1 MGRTNVR
8 VVARAR
14 PTSSFASDVFKF
26 NEAAD
31 SIDMRLPKDESA
43 GLVNNQ
49 QETWHFKLDKVL
61 SNGSQEQIFEI
72 CAADV
77 VRSVMD
83 GYNGTI
89 LAYGQTGAGKTHTM
103 SGGHMGFADRGI
115 VPRAI
120 SAIYAE
126 AAARPENNIT
136 IKLSYVEIY
145 NELMFDLLTDVG
157 VAEQS
162 GDLSIV
168 EDSRGNIQVRGL
180 TTPVG
185 GTEEEALHIFF
196 QGDTN
201 RHVAEHALN
210 KGSTRSHVV
219 FTIYVES
226 RSRVESS
233 EKVIFSKLHLVDLA
247 GSERLKKTGS
257 DGVMLK
263 EATFINKSLTFLEQ
277 VVVALGS
284 KHRDHIPYRQSKL
297 THILKDSL
305 GGNCKTTMVANIW
318 PEAKMVEETAST
330 LRFATR
336 MMKVSNEASVNVHLD
351 PQLLIRKYERQIKDL
366 KQELAMHDTL
376 AGRSRVQY
384 EEYAPDEQK
393 ELQDKVQMYL
403 EGDLQE
409 IEVTSLRMVYESY
422 AIFRKLYQNL
432 RTELANRPT
441 MPLPPQGGDT
451 EAAEGG
457 PGATATETREG
468 EVGEDVEGK
477 GIAVGVAPANSRPP
491 QEAMAPDAGEDL
503 EDTPGVEPKSAR
515 DELQKPPDKQVPA
528 EETAV
533 EQSHERKGYLSKQY
547 SIGEEPLCQAVFA
560 EWKAKD
566 GSTGSCRTKFL
577 PTNATG
583 EVISGTNH
591 VKSPFFRCGTSAL
604 PLWLRPMGELPM
616 ELPEVREAAW
626 SLICRSPQIYQCDD
640 FLSSEECEAIRS
652 FAESAG
658 SESWNLSFKT
668 RVDLHPE
675 GSSPGAAV
683 LRALDRRI
691 WALSGQR
698 PHEGEMPWAV
708 HVTPG
713 DGGDVRTPLGLHV
726 DTNNGRERRWLTFLI
741 YLKTLEP
748 SEGGHTLFPLAHS
761 LEEGVEEPPVAG
773 EVLLQAD
780 LHHTGPASEASQATH
795 VQDAA
800 RTLLARAER
809 LASLASSGHS
819 RAACGVAVAPKEGRC
834 VAFWSRSRTGHLDPA
849 SWHGGAAVGLG
860 SAKWT
865 LQKFKEAPAEV
876 LKACCIETFAMQHA
890 SLQLPC
896 GAGAVRFVEVEE
908 KMHLE
913 LAKKHDAWAA
923 SQWELGDLIDE
934 EEWALIK
941 NIKETKLQYRDAF
954 EQHSRVKMDVIQ
966 IEHLMQQC
974 KSRLVQ
980 AFEEFY
986 DQKYGHLV
994 KQEAPEDEGERY
1006 DPQEMF
1012 DLAEADRLETRHP
1025 DAMAYWK
1032 ARKKAAREVRQ
1043 KKLRGI

>member
-515 DELQKPPDKQVPA
+515 DELQKPPDKQ
-528 EETAV
+528 
-533 EQSHERKGYLSKQY
+533 
-547 SIGEEPLCQAVFA
+547 AVFA

-566 GSTGSCRTKFL
+566 GQSFEDAFEKYRQELKEKRAEMKDAL
-577 PTNATG
+577 KAANAKKK
-583 EVISGTNH
+583 EID
-591 VKSPFFRCGTSAL
+591 
-604 PLWLRPMGELPM
+604 
-616 ELPEVREAAW
+616 EA
-626 SLICRSPQIYQCDD
+626 Q
-640 FLSSEECEAIRS
+640 E
-652 FAESAG
+652 
-658 SESWNLSFKT
+658 
-668 RVDLHPE
+668 
-675 GSSPGAAV
+675 
-683 LRALDRRI
+683 
-691 WALSGQR
+691 
-698 PHEGEMPWAV
+698 
-708 HVTPG
+708 
-713 DGGDVRTPLGLHV
+713 
-726 DTNNGRERRWLTFLI
+726 
-741 YLKTLEP
+741 
-748 SEGGHTLFPLAHS
+748 
-761 LEEGVEEPPVAG
+761 
-773 EVLLQAD
+773 
-780 LHHTGPASEASQATH
+780 
-795 VQDAA
+795 
-800 RTLLARAER
+800 LLARKPGDRYEAAE
-809 LASLASSGHS
+809 
-819 RAACGVAVAPKEGRC
+819 KE
-834 VAFWSRSRTGHLDPA
+834 
-849 SWHGGAAVGLG
+849 
-860 SAKWT
+860 
-865 LQKFKEAPAEV
+865 
-876 LKACCIETFAMQHA
+876 
-890 SLQLPC
+890 
-896 GAGAVRFVEVEE
+896 
-908 KMHLE
+908 
-913 LAKKHDAWAA
+913 
-923 SQWELGDLIDE
+923 DLIDE

>member
-1 MGRTNVR
+1 MWWSLLLRSCPLSSKSAAFRRERQGRRQPIMGRTNVR

-14 PTSSFASDVFKF
+14 PTSSFASDIFKF

-120 SAIYAE
+120 SAIYSE

-247 GSERLKKTGS
+247 GSERVKKTGS

-277 VVVALGS
+277 VVVALGN

-318 PEAKMVEETAST
+318 PEGKMLEETAST

-351 PQLLIRKYERQIKDL
+351 PQKYERQIKDL

-384 EEYAPDEQK
+384 EEIRVLEYAPDEQK

-441 MPLPPQGGDT
+441 APLPPQGGDM
-451 EAAEGG
+451 EAGDGG
-457 PGATATETREG
+457 QTTTMEAREG

-491 QEAMAPDAGEDL
+491 QEAMVPDAGEDL
-503 EDTPGVEPKSAR
+503 DDAPGTEPRTQR
-515 DELQKPPDKQVPA
+515 DELQKPPDKQV
-528 EETAV
+528 
-533 EQSHERKGYLSKQY
+533 
-547 SIGEEPLCQAVFA
+547 VFA
-560 EWKAKD
+560 EWKAK
-566 GSTGSCRTKFL
+566 
-577 PTNATG
+577 
-583 EVISGTNH
+583 
-591 VKSPFFRCGTSAL
+591 
-604 PLWLRPMGELPM
+604 
-616 ELPEVREAAW
+616 
-626 SLICRSPQIYQCDD
+626 
-640 FLSSEECEAIRS
+640 
-652 FAESAG
+652 
-658 SESWNLSFKT
+658 
-668 RVDLHPE
+668 E
-675 GSSPGAAV
+675 G
-683 LRALDRRI
+683 
-691 WALSGQR
+691 
-698 PHEGEMPWAV
+698 
-708 HVTPG
+708 
-713 DGGDVRTPLGLHV
+713 
-726 DTNNGRERRWLTFLI
+726 
-741 YLKTLEP
+741 
-748 SEGGHTLFPLAHS
+748 
-761 LEEGVEEPPVAG
+761 
-773 EVLLQAD
+773 QAF
-780 LHHTGPASEASQATH
+780 E
-795 VQDAA
+795 
-800 RTLLARAER
+800 
-809 LASLASSGHS
+809 
-819 RAACGVAVAPKEGRC
+819 
-834 VAFWSRSRTGHLDPA
+834 
-849 SWHGGAAVGLG
+849 
-860 SAKWT
+860 
-865 LQKFKEAPAEV
+865 
-876 LKACCIETFAMQHA
+876 
-890 SLQLPC
+890 
-896 GAGAVRFVEVEE
+896 
-908 KMHLE
+908 
-913 LAKKHDAWAA
+913 
-923 SQWELGDLIDE
+923 
-934 EEWALIK
+934 
-941 NIKETKLQYRDAF
+941 DAF
-954 EQHSRVKMDVIQ
+954 EKNRQDEMGCGWAGWWELREKRAEMKDA
-966 IEHLMQQC
+966 
-974 KSRLVQ
+974 LV
-980 AFEEFY
+980 AANAKKKEI
-986 DQKYGHLV
+986 D
-994 KQEAPEDEGERY
+994 EAK
-1006 DPQEMF
+1006 
-1012 DLAEADRLETRHP
+1012 ETWDDFR
-1025 DAMAYWK
+1025 
-1032 ARKKAAREVRQ
+1032 
-1043 KKLRGI
+1043 

>member
-1 MGRTNVR
+1 MELRSSTYRNTVVQRPRGEKGPSVLRRFDASTLRPSELRRHPTPATGRRRCRSYIDGYNREIKVTYPYHRCQTEVR
-8 VVARAR
+8 VSCLDKEVTEEELRKHFEKAGSVDEVEFITEEVPPEFKEHIILPHERAGRGASASESSETVASSFGVGILQKC

-297 THILKDSL
+297 THILKDRDSL

-515 DELQKPPDKQVPA
+515 DELQKPPDKQ
-528 EETAV
+528 
-533 EQSHERKGYLSKQY
+533 
-547 SIGEEPLCQAVFA
+547 AVFA

-566 GSTGSCRTKFL
+566 GQSFEDAFEKYRQELKEKRAEMKDALAWSSECIIVYRDSCGRKIGIWHHFSVVEEGNH
-577 PTNATG
+577 PA
-583 EVISGTNH
+583 VISGTNH

-876 LKACCIETFAMQHA
+876 LKACCIEAAPAQVVHER
-890 SLQLPC
+890 
-896 GAGAVRFVEVEE
+896 AG
-908 KMHLE
+908 
-913 LAKKHDAWAA
+913 
-923 SQWELGDLIDE
+923 
-934 EEWALIK
+934 
-941 NIKETKLQYRDAF
+941 
-954 EQHSRVKMDVIQ
+954 
-966 IEHLMQQC
+966 
-974 KSRLVQ
+974 
-980 AFEEFY
+980 
-986 DQKYGHLV
+986 
-994 KQEAPEDEGERY
+994 
-1006 DPQEMF
+1006 
-1012 DLAEADRLETRHP
+1012 
-1025 DAMAYWK
+1025 
-1032 ARKKAAREVRQ
+1032 
-1043 KKLRGI
+1043 